1 MCTPPVAPFGTR
13 GLRRGGPGSIMKEGN
28 RIAGKKGATAVKQIL
43 DRMID
48 VKKKQRDQQQKP
60 PEYDDEVEVEMEMP
74 RHMPLNTAKSVFDEG
89 LEKRFGGINTQSSVF
104 DRGAVFR
111 TKK

>member
-1 MCTPPVAPFGTR
+1 
-13 GLRRGGPGSIMKEGN
+13 MKEGN
-28 RIAGKKGATAVKQIL
+28 RITGRKGATAVKQIL

-48 VKKKQRDQQQKP
+48 VKKRQRDQRQKP
-60 PEYDDEVEVEMEMP
+60 PEYDDEVEIEMELP

-89 LEKRFGGINTQSSVF
+89 MEKRFGGINTQSSVF

>member
-1 MCTPPVAPFGTR
+1 
-13 GLRRGGPGSIMKEGN
+13 MKEGN
-28 RIAGKKGATAVKQIL
+28 RIAGKKVATAVKQIL
-43 DRMID
+43 DIMID
-48 VKKKQRDQQQKP
+48 VKKRQRDQQQKP
-60 PEYDDEVEVEMEMP
+60 PEYDDEVEIEMELP

-89 LEKRFGGINTQSSVF
+89 MEKRFGGINTQSSVF

>member
-1 MCTPPVAPFGTR
+1 
-13 GLRRGGPGSIMKEGN
+13 MKEEN

-48 VKKKQRDQQQKP
+48 VKKKQRDQQQRQRP
-60 PEYDDEVEVEMEMP
+60 PEYDDEVEIEMELP

-89 LEKRFGGINTQSSVF
+89 VEKQFGGINTQPSVF

>member
-1 MCTPPVAPFGTR
+1 
-13 GLRRGGPGSIMKEGN
+13 MKEGN

-48 VKKKQRDQQQKP
+48 VKKKQRDQQLLQRP
-60 PEYDDEVEVEMEMP
+60 PEYDDEVEIEMELP
-74 RHMPLNTAKSVFDEG
+74 RHMPLNTAKSVFDKG
-89 LEKRFGGINTQSSVF
+89 MEKQFGGINTQPSVF